1 MSKLHHEQIHR
12 GSDAMKKIAACQIHI
27 CGAGALGSNLSLNLI
42 RSGFKNLFVIDKDRV
57 EEHNIS
63 TQAYSLDD
71 VGGKKAELL
80 RNMIFRELAEDI
92 QARTDEL
99 TDKNAGKLL
108 KGASLIVDAF
118 DNTKSRAVLH
128 TYCQANKVDCLH
140 IGVNGDFAEIR
151 WNEKYKVPSDQGLDI
166 CDYPLARNLI
176 LLTVAVSSEA
186 LVNFVLNAKKENYSI
201 TLGDMRINQEED

>member
-1 MSKLHHEQIHR
+1 
-12 GSDAMKKIAACQIHI
+12 MKKIATSQIHI
-27 CGAGALGSNLSLNLI
+27 CGAGALGSNLAQNLV
-42 RSGFKNLFVIDKDRV
+42 RSGFKNLVVIDKDRV

-63 TQAYSLDD
+63 TQSYSLDD

-80 RNMIFRELAEDI
+80 RNMIFRDLAEDI
-92 QARTDEL
+92 QARTEEL
-99 TDKNAGKLL
+99 TDKNASKLL

-128 TYCQANKVDCLH
+128 AHCQANKIDCLH

-151 WNEKYKVPSDQGLDI
+151 WNEKYLVPSEYGQDL

-201 TLGDMRINQEED
+201 TLGDLRINREED